1 MFCNEGWP
9 AVVEHKPTKYLLRVF
24 VIAYLFFLVGWPVS
38 LIVKHTFADG
48 FTALQHALS
57 DSFVVFS
64 LQLTLAV
71 AVQAVLINTVFGL
84 AVSILLARY
93 EFPGKRALSALL
105 DLPLSV
111 SPIVVGL
118 ALILVYGS
126 RGGWFGEWLTSHG
139 VSIIFS
145 TPAIVMATSFI
156 SLPLV
161 IRELV
166 PVLQERGIE
175 EEQAASSLGA
185 TPIQTFFRIT
195 LPAIKWAL
203 VYGVVLTFARAMG
216 EFGAV
221 KVVSGNFAGKT
232 QTATLLVEERYQD
245 FETSTAYATAFLL
258 AAVAVSCI
266 VVVTFL
272 RKDHAT
278 EHKKGT
284 P

>member
-1 MFCNEGWP
+1 MAES
-9 AVVEHKPTKYLLRVF
+9 KLIKYGLRTL
-24 VIAYLFFLVGWPVS
+24 VIAYLFFLVGWPIS
-38 LIVKHTFADG
+38 LIARETFADG

-57 DSFVVFS
+57 DEYVVFA

-84 AVSILLARY
+84 AVSILLVRY
-93 EFPGKRALSALL
+93 EFPGKRALSALV
-105 DLPLSV
+105 DLPMSV
-111 SPIVVGL
+111 SPIVVGF

-126 RGGWFGEWLTSHG
+126 RDGWIGQWLGTQG
-139 VSIIFS
+139 IEIIYS
-145 TPAIVMATSFI
+145 TPAIVLATTFI

-175 EEQAASSLGA
+175 EEQAAASLGA
-185 TPIQTFFRIT
+185 SPIQSFFLIT

-203 VYGVVLTFARAMG
+203 VYGVVLTMARALG

-221 KVVSGNFAGKT
+221 KVVSGGFAGKT

-245 FETSTAYATAFLL
+245 FEVSTAYATAFLL

-272 RKDHAT
+272 RKDHASSVQ
-278 EHKKGT
+278 KGSR
-284 P
+284 

>member
-1 MFCNEGWP
+1 MGESKLIKHSLRA
-9 AVVEHKPTKYLLRVF
+9 AVFIYLVL
-24 VIAYLFFLVGWPVS
+24 LVGWPVS

-48 FTALQHALS
+48 LTALRTALT
-57 DSFVVFS
+57 DEMVIFS

-84 AVSILLARY
+84 AMSLLLARY
-93 EFPGKRALSALL
+93 EFSGKRALSALL

-118 ALILVYGS
+118 ALILVYGP
-126 RGGWFGEWLTSHG
+126 RDGWFGTWLNSIG
-139 VSIIFS
+139 VSVIFS
-145 TPAIVMATSFI
+145 TPGIVMATAFI

-175 EEQAASSLGA
+175 EEQAAASLGA
-185 TPIQTFFRIT
+185 SPVQTFFRIT

-203 VYGVVLTFARAMG
+203 VYGVVLTFARALG

-221 KVVSGNFAGKT
+221 KVVSGNVAGRT

-245 FETSTAYATAFLL
+245 FEVSTAYATAFLL
-258 AAVAVSCI
+258 AAVSVACI

-272 RKDHAT
+272 RKDHSGAGA
-278 EHKKGT
+278 KKGIS
-284 P
+284 

>member
-1 MFCNEGWP
+1 MAEN
-9 AVVEHKPTKYLLRVF
+9 KTIKYVLRTIVF
-24 VIAYLFFLVGWPVS
+24 VYLFFLVGWPVS

-48 FTALQHALS
+48 LASLQHALS
-57 DSFVVFS
+57 DEMVLFS

-84 AVSILLARY
+84 AMSLLLARY
-93 EFPGKRALSALL
+93 DFPGKRALSALL

-118 ALILVYGS
+118 ALILVYGP
-126 RGGWFGEWLTSHG
+126 RDGWFGQWLNSMG
-139 VSIIFS
+139 VSVIFS
-145 TPAIVMATSFI
+145 TPGIVMATAFI

-175 EEQAASSLGA
+175 EEQAAASLGA
-185 TPIQTFFRIT
+185 SPVQTFFRIT

-203 VYGVVLTFARAMG
+203 VYGVVLTFARALG

-221 KVVSGNFAGKT
+221 KVVSGNVAGRT

-245 FETSTAYATAFLL
+245 FEVSTAYATAFLL

-272 RKDHAT
+272 RKDHVAAGG
-278 EHKKGT
+278 KRINS
-284 P
+284 